1 MKNFIYRGMIMAL
14 VVAISSCTTKDLEPT
29 LAQSKS
35 VEESVTKVDNL
46 FSILKGI
53 HSIMSESGYYGQD
66 VIITNEV
73 RSDNTFSIG
82 NSGRWTTESQYLY
95 NDNSDLIWNN
105 AYEVIA
111 NANII
116 INANLESLE
125 GDADYGRHLQGQ
137 AMAIRALA
145 HFDLLREYGQQH
157 TGSGNLGV
165 PIVTEYKGDNL
176 FPARNTI
183 DEVKAAIYSDL
194 ETAFTMMDSQF
205 DNSKVYMSK
214 YAAKALESRV
224 AVYFGD
230 WPRAVSA
237 SEAVINSQLYSIIP
251 ADSYVSSWTGDGGP
265 NIIFELA
272 ASQVD
277 NAGID
282 GLAYTY
288 QINDDGSGYGDVVA
302 TPEVLDIYEDSDVR
316 LGILNTEGDWIRNT
330 GKYPDNVNFT
340 NNIPLIRYEEV
351 LLNYAE
357 ALLET
362 DGDALTQL
370 NKIPAKRDAT
380 LYTEATKD
388 NILLE
393 RRKELIFEGFRY
405 DDMLRTGMS
414 MEAIGTNG
422 IVMEVIDYPSYLFA
436 WPIPISELNANS
448 NMVQNEGY

>member
-1 MKNFIYRGMIMAL
+1 MAL
-14 VVAISSCTTKDLEPT
+14 VVAISSCTTEDLEPT

-35 VEESVTKVDNL
+35 VEQSVNNVDNL

-53 HSIMSESGYYGQD
+53 HSLMSGSGYYGQD

-73 RSDNTFSIG
+73 RSDNAFSNG
-82 NSGRWTTESQYLY
+82 NSGRFTTESQYLY

-116 INANLESLE
+116 INADLETLE
-125 GDADYGRHLQGQ
+125 GDLDYGRHIQGQ
-137 AMAIRALA
+137 AIAIRALA

-157 TGSGNLGV
+157 TDGGDLGV
-165 PIVTEYKGDNL
+165 PIITEYKGEDL
-176 FPARNTI
+176 FPSRNTI
-183 DEVKAAIYSDL
+183 DEVKAAVYSDL
-194 ETAFTMMDSQF
+194 ETAFSMMDSQYF
-205 DNSKVYMSK
+205 ISNVYISK

-230 WPRAVSA
+230 WSRAVSA
-237 SEAVINSQLYSIIP
+237 AEEVINSGLYSIIP
-251 ADSYVSSWTGDGGP
+251 AASYVSSWTGDGGS
-265 NIIFELA
+265 NVIFELA

-277 NAGID
+277 NAGIN
-282 GLAYTY
+282 GLAYIY
-288 QINDDGSGYGDVVA
+288 QINPDGSGYGDVVA
-302 TPEVLDIYEDSDVR
+302 TQEVLDIYEDSDVR
-316 LGILNTEGDWIRNT
+316 LGILDTEGDFIRNV

-351 LLNYAE
+351 VLNYAE

-362 DGDALTQL
+362 GGDALTEL
-370 NKIPAKRDAT
+370 NKLPANRGAS

-393 RRKELIFEGFRY
+393 RRRELIFEGFRY

-414 MEAIGTNG
+414 APAIGTNG
-422 IVMEVIDYPSYLFA
+422 IVIETIDYPSYLFA
-436 WPIPISELNANS
+436 WPIPLSEMNANS
-448 NMVQNEGY
+448 NMVQNDGY